1 MMVSD
6 VPQIIESCGFCR
18 AEKVKSL
25 RAMKSGMT
33 NRSYSFCM
41 DDERYI
47 IRIPGEGTDRLINRK
62 QEHAVYNA
70 ISSLGIS
77 EDVYYFDPKTG
88 IKIAAYLTDAHV
100 CDSSN
105 WEEVERCLSALKRF
119 HAQKLHVSH
128 SFDLWER
135 LAFYES
141 LWNGAPSVYAD
152 YDKTKQTVLS
162 LKSYID
168 AQPKSIQLCHIDAVP
183 DNFLFVTG
191 KDGSEEVKLTD
202 WEYAGMQDPHLDVA
216 MFIIY
221 AMYDRDSAEKLIDLY
236 FSDGCDKATRLK
248 IYCYIAILLSVAL
261 CGATGASS
269 SVIAVWSSALMHS
282 DSMITRESI
291 PKSFSRNTE
300 RHLAEIMFEH
310 IVERAIIMAAGIG
323 QRLRPVTLTTPK
335 PLVTVNGVCMI
346 DTIIA
351 ALHENEIHEI
361 YVVVGYLKEQF
372 YEWAKKYNG
381 ITLIENPWYAECNN
395 IASLYVA
402 REYLNNAIILDGDQI
417 IRNPAILH
425 REFTRS
431 GYSCAWTDRATN
443 EWLLTVKNGIVTK
456 CSHTGGDHGWQLF
469 SVSRWTAEDGQRL
482 RKHLELEFVQNEN
495 RSIYWDDVAMF
506 CHPDEYQFGVY
517 PISAEDLREIDSF
530 TELCEA
536 DSSYRG
542 RVN

>member
-41 DDERYI
+41 DDKRYI

-191 KDGSEEVKLTD
+191 KDGSEKIKLTD

-248 IYCYIAILLSVAL
+248 IYCLLLSVAL

-291 PKSFSRNTE
+291 PKSFSRNTG
-300 RHLAEIMFEH
+300 RHLAEIMSEH

>member
-41 DDERYI
+41 DDKRYI

-162 LKSYID
+162 LKGYID

-191 KDGSEEVKLTD
+191 KDGSEEIKLTD

-221 AMYDRDSAEKLIDLY
+221 FGVPVIFDATHSVQKPGGNGTSTGGNREYVEYLAKAAVAVGVDGLFMETHPDPDHAKSDGPNMVPLNEMETLLKKLILVY
-236 FSDGCDKATRLK
+236 N
-248 IYCYIAILLSVAL
+248 
-261 CGATGASS
+261 
-269 SVIAVWSSALMHS
+269 AVH
-282 DSMITRESI
+282 
-291 PKSFSRNTE
+291 TE
-300 RHLAEIMFEH
+300 I
-310 IVERAIIMAAGIG
+310 
-323 QRLRPVTLTTPK
+323 
-335 PLVTVNGVCMI
+335 
-346 DTIIA
+346 
-351 ALHENEIHEI
+351 
-361 YVVVGYLKEQF
+361 
-372 YEWAKKYNG
+372 
-381 ITLIENPWYAECNN
+381 
-395 IASLYVA
+395 
-402 REYLNNAIILDGDQI
+402 
-417 IRNPAILH
+417 
-425 REFTRS
+425 
-431 GYSCAWTDRATN
+431 
-443 EWLLTVKNGIVTK
+443 
-456 CSHTGGDHGWQLF
+456 
-469 SVSRWTAEDGQRL
+469 
-482 RKHLELEFVQNEN
+482 
-495 RSIYWDDVAMF
+495 
-506 CHPDEYQFGVY
+506 
-517 PISAEDLREIDSF
+517 
-530 TELCEA
+530 
-536 DSSYRG
+536 
-542 RVN
+542 

>member
-41 DDERYI
+41 DDKRYI

-162 LKSYID
+162 LKGYID

-191 KDGSEEVKLTD
+191 KDGSEEIKLTD

-248 IYCYIAILLSVAL
+248 IYCYIAVSGL
-261 CGATGASS
+261 
-269 SVIAVWSSALMHS
+269 VWSNWC
-282 DSMITRESI
+282 EF
-291 PKSFSRNTE
+291 K
-300 RHLAEIMFEH
+300 RHCG
-310 IVERAIIMAAGIG
+310 VEFGAYA
-323 QRLRPVTLTTPK
+323 QRQY
-335 PLVTVNGVCMI
+335 
-346 DTIIA
+346 D
-351 ALHENEIHEI
+351 
-361 YVVVGYLKEQF
+361 Y
-372 YEWAKKYNG
+372 
-381 ITLIENPWYAECNN
+381 
-395 IASLYVA
+395 A
-402 REYLNNAIILDGDQI
+402 RE
-417 IRNPAILH
+417 
-425 REFTRS
+425 
-431 GYSCAWTDRATN
+431 
-443 EWLLTVKNGIVTK
+443 
-456 CSHTGGDHGWQLF
+456 
-469 SVSRWTAEDGQRL
+469 
-482 RKHLELEFVQNEN
+482 
-495 RSIYWDDVAMF
+495 
-506 CHPDEYQFGVY
+506 
-517 PISAEDLREIDSF
+517 
-530 TELCEA
+530 
-536 DSSYRG
+536 
-542 RVN
+542 